1 MIPYV
6 RRRAM
11 LRGPLGGS
19 RRWTYLWAFLFG
31 VRLVRRLTRS
41 KPELLLSETIGPG
54 QTLLISGIDLEPKV
68 IGGEKRA

>member
-6 RRRAM
+6 RKRAM

-19 RRWTYLWAFLFG
+19 RSWTYLWGFLFA

-54 QTLLISGIDLEPKV
+54 QTLLISGVEREPKV
-68 IGGEKRA
+68 ISGEDR

>member
-11 LRGPLGGS
+11 VRGPLGGS
-19 RRWTYLWAFLFG
+19 RSWTYLWALLFA
-31 VRLVRRLTRS
+31 VRMIRRLTKS

-54 QTLLISGIDLEPKV
+54 QTLLISGIDREPKV
-68 IGGEKRA
+68 IGGENR